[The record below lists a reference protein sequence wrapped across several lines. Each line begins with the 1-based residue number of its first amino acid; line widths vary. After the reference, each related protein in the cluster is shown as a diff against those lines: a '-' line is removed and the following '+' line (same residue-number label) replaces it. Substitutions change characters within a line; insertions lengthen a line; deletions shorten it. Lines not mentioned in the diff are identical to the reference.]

1 MPTDSIAALILA
13 AGKGTRMKSSL
24 PKVLHKVAGRTLLGH
39 VIGVAETLEC
49 DRVVVVV
56 GPDMGDVA
64 IEAAPHVTVTQTMQ
78 KGTGDAVKPARDVLA
93 GLGAGTV
100 LILYGDT
107 PFIRPETLQ
116 AMLARRAAGAAI
128 VVLGFQP
135 DDPGEYGRLIV
146 SDDGALESIVEFRE
160 ADAAQRA
167 VTLCNSGVLAVDAE
181 KLFDWVDQVTDDNA
195 KGEFYLTDIV
205 AIARGDGM
213 SAAVVEA
220 NEAELL
226 GINSRTDLAGAEAY
240 WQRERRV
247 LMMNNGVTLTDP
259 DSVFFSVDTKIA
271 PDVSIGP
278 NVVFGPDVSV
288 AGGVEIKAFCHIEG
302 AAVGEG
308 AIIGPF
314 ARLRPGAVLE
324 RDVHIGNFV
333 EVKESHI
340 GEGAKANHFTYLGD
354 STVGA
359 KSNIGAGTITCNYDG
374 FFKHRTVIGAGAFI
388 GSNTALVA
396 PVSVGDGAIVGA
408 GSVVTR
414 DIGENT
420 LAVARGRQEERD
432 GWAKDFRAEQQA
444 KKDQLLKSKG

>member
-24 PKVLHKVAGRTLLGH
+24 PKVLHKVAERTLLGH
-39 VIGVAETLEC
+39 VIGAAGSLNC

-56 GPDMGDVA
+56 GPGMDNVA
-64 IEAAPHVTVTQTMQ
+64 VEAAPHATVTQTTQ
-78 KGTGDAVKPARDVLA
+78 KGTGDAVKPAREALA
-93 GLGAGTV
+93 GLGSGTV

-116 AMLARRAAGAAI
+116 AMLARRATGAAI

-146 SDDGALESIVEFRE
+146 SDDGELEAIVEFRE

-195 KGEFYLTDIV
+195 KGEYYLTDII
-205 AIARGDGM
+205 AIARGEGV

-220 NEAELL
+220 DEAELL
-226 GINSRTDLAGAEAY
+226 GINSRSDLAGAEAY
-240 WQRERRV
+240 WQRERRA
-247 LMMNNGVTLTDP
+247 LMMDNGVTLTDP
-259 DSVFFSVDTKIA
+259 DSVFFASDTEIA
-271 PDVSIGP
+271 PDVIIGP
-278 NVVFGPDVSV
+278 NVVFGPEVTV

-302 AAVGEG
+302 ALVGEG

-314 ARLRPGAVLE
+314 ARLRPGAVLD

-333 EVKESHI
+333 EVKNSHI
-340 GEGAKANHFTYLGD
+340 GEGAKANHLTYLGD

-396 PVSVGDGAIVGA
+396 PVTVGDGAIVGA

-414 DIGENT
+414 EIAENA

-432 GWAKDFRAEQQA
+432 GWAEDFRVEQQA